1 MRKPLIGAVIGLGEV
16 LDFAAFAA
24 RSGFF
29 LQIGI
34 PRIEGCDSVSRGLQ
48 KLKIQPNPRSGTD
61 LYRPLGHRGTS
72 MIAPDRVVR
81 PWQPFVKSYGARR
94 SLPASITSCCHHP

>member
-48 KLKIQPNPRSGTD
+48 KLKIQPNTAEEW
-61 LYRPLGHRGTS
+61 YRPISASRAQGDLD
-72 MIAPDRVVR
+72 DR
-81 PWQPFVKSYGARR
+81 P
-94 SLPASITSCCHHP
+94 